1 MTYKDIHLKRRVK
14 KFSSAFCVENDEKL
28 NKTFMPSPQFF
39 SVSEIF
45 SNKAFNWTIFII

>member
-28 NKTFMPSPQFF
+28 NKCDIDSVISLFEAVHHLVDKYFF
-39 SVSEIF
+39 
-45 SNKAFNWTIFII
+45 